1 MTSTADYQ
9 TTVRVKAS
17 PDVLF
22 DALTTITGLAAWWSP
37 ATGSG
42 ATGGELQ
49 FLMNAP
55 EPLVIHVE
63 EATRPT
69 SVRWTV
75 IDCPFLPDWIG
86 TRPTFTITPV
96 DGDTSELVFRHQG
109 LSEDL
114 ECFGMCSRSWQHYM
128 TSLRD
133 YLEVG
138 GGSPFG
144 SPADGARRQAQAA
157 GTSIH

>member
-9 TTVRVKAS
+9 TTLRVKAT
-17 PDVLF
+17 PDALF
-22 DALTTITGLAAWWSP
+22 EALTTTTGLAAWWNP

-49 FLMNAP
+49 FLMNTP

-63 EATRPT
+63 EAARPT

-75 IDCPFLPDWIG
+75 VDCPFLPDWIG
-86 TRPTFTITPV
+86 TRPTFTITRV

-109 LSEDL
+109 LSEGL
-114 ECFGMCSRSWQHYM
+114 ECFGMCTRSWQHYM

-133 YLEVG
+133 YLEAG
-138 GGSPFG
+138 EGSPFG
-144 SPADGARRQAQAA
+144 SPGDNARRQAQAA
-157 GTSIH
+157 STPNH